1 MWERKEHLVYSEDKA
16 NSLHMLTTMST
27 CVAQFNNVNSHIP
40 TALDEDVTTT
50 TTTQNN
56 KTKKLVDW
64 FEPDSNLTMS
74 QPTPPVTTRSNDG
87 PYVIPRCRT
96 DQLWN
101 SFFIKTAADW
111 DHLDTTVHAASVQRF
126 KALVAAT

>member
-56 KTKKLVDW
+56 KTKKTSRLIRARQQ
-64 FEPDSNLTMS
+64 PDY
-74 QPTPPVTTRSNDG
+74 VTTN
-87 PYVIPRCRT
+87 
-96 DQLWN
+96 
-101 SFFIKTAADW
+101 
-111 DHLDTTVHAASVQRF
+111 TTGDYKEQ
-126 KALVAAT
+126 